1 MDYFFTKEKAISS
14 NQISNLVKVLEHYL
28 KTRKP
33 NDELLPNLQYG
44 FDYKMIEKNFRP
56 ILYDMI
62 GEHNVTGCFLQRS
75 IVPLNIHSDWENNP
89 DEDTPGYA
97 VLFPLQLDGDAHTIV
112 FKETSHDKHPNDS
125 NKITNYKFSNE
136 DLKLLGHVPEFRLQR
151 VSEPKKIKWVLGDA
165 IVWKRAH
172 FHCSDNFLT
181 GDTKYKDSLVLFTTK

>member
-44 FDYKMIEKNFRP
+44 FDYKMIEKKFRP
-56 ILYDMI
+56 ILDDMI

-112 FKETSHDKHPNDS
+112 FKETSHDKHP
-125 NKITNYKFSNE
+125 
-136 DLKLLGHVPEFRLQR
+136 GHVPEFRLQR

>member
-1 MDYFFTKEKAISS
+1 MFPAV
-14 NQISNLVKVLEHYL
+14 ISNVVNGL
-28 KTRKP
+28 KIFNEKYV
-33 NDELLPNLQYG
+33 DELIVLDIDATTNQREP
-44 FDYKMIEKNFRP
+44 DYKMIEKNFRP
-56 ILYDMI
+56 ILDDMI